1 MFEED
6 EAQALIIVA
15 RNKSEE
21 KQKNEKIYGGSY
33 VWFFTVRQAVS
44 GRISR
49 NGVAAVF
56 TPRGSFIVITI
67 SAKEFTTEERNQINA
82 DYKRRYS
89 EATIVSPASRKYN
102 CHSYA

>member
-49 NGVAAVF
+49 NGFAAVF
-56 TPRGSFIVITI
+56 TPRG

-82 DYKRRYS
+82 DYKRRYP

-102 CHSYA
+102 CYSYA